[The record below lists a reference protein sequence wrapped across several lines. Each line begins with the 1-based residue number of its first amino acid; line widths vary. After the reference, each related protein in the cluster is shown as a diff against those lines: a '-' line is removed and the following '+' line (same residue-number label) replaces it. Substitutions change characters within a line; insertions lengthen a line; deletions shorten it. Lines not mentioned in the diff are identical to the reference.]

1 MGGRTIRAN
10 KEPPHYR
17 GEPGIDQPA
26 EATESG
32 GLVEVALP
40 LPIDRGFT
48 YRLSEA
54 NRVPPVGGRVVVGFG
69 RRRMVGFVVGPV
81 TEPPPGVRLRPVLEV
96 LDAEPVLSSTEWRL
110 ALWMARYYVAP
121 VGLALRLFF
130 PPGATYSV
138 GREEKG
144 RAARREERLHV
155 LPLGPLAPEVL
166 AERREAL
173 GSAPGQL
180 RAWEA
185 AGLLDRPVERAEFC
199 RRAGVSESV
208 LKALAGRGFLKV
220 EPRPIVRDPLLAG
233 DAVFP
238 AVAPEGALTGDQ
250 EEAVETVR
258 EMLAAGSGE
267 AVLLQGVTGSGKTR
281 VYVEA
286 VASAVQAGGRT
297 IVLVP
302 EIGLAAPVVSRFRDR
317 FGDRL
322 AVLHSGLSDGER
334 FDAWT
339 RIRAGEVPIV
349 IGARSALFAP
359 VGRADLIVIDE
370 EHEGAYKQD
379 ETPRYHARDVAVARA
394 ALERGVALLGS
405 ATPSLESRANAGSGK
420 YRHLRLERRIAERPL
435 PAVEIVSLARRRGNG
450 GDPATEDGR
459 ARPQPL
465 EIVAPGLSRPL
476 AQALEENLAAGDQA
490 LLLLNRRGFSAFVQC
505 LDCGWVAECPACR
518 ISLTVHRDRPRLLC
532 HYCAHG
538 EPLPDAC
545 PECRGIRLDTRGL
558 GTQQVERAVR
568 DLLPGARVTRM
579 DVDTTSAKWSHAR
592 IYRAMQDREVD
603 VLVGTQMIA
612 KGFDLPGVALVG
624 VVSADT
630 ALHLPDFRASERT
643 FQLLVQ
649 VAGRA
654 GRGDRPGRVLVQ
666 TWLPTQRAIVAA
678 AGHDYEG
685 FYRHEVGERQGLG
698 YPPATRLANVVVSG
712 PEEVSVASGAAAVDR
727 YLRERRLPGLR
738 IVGPAPCPLERLRG
752 RTRHHLLLKAEGAPV
767 LDDALWD
774 LARRQETLLA
784 SADRLEIDRDP
795 LSLL

>member
-1 MGGRTIRAN
+1 MGGKAIRAN
-10 KEPPHYR
+10 NEPTHYR
-17 GEPGIDQPA
+17 GQPGIDQPSK
-26 EATESG
+26 ATESG
-32 GLVEVALP
+32 GLVEIALP

-48 YRLSEA
+48 YRLSKA
-54 NRVPPVGGRVVVGFG
+54 NRVPPVGARVVVGFG
-69 RRRMVGFVVGPV
+69 RRRMVGFVVGSV
-81 TEPPPGVRLRPVLEV
+81 AEPPRGVRLRPVLEV
-96 LDAEPVLSSTEWRL
+96 LDAEPVLSDTEWRL

-121 VGLALRLFF
+121 IGLALRLFF
-130 PPGATYSV
+130 PPGATYAV
-138 GREEKG
+138 GRGEKR
-144 RAARREERLHV
+144 RAARRKERLHV
-155 LPLGPLAPEVL
+155 LPLGPLPPKEE

-185 AGLLDRPVERAEFC
+185 ARLLDRPIERGDFC
-199 RRAGVSESV
+199 RRVGVSEAV
-208 LKALAGRGFLKV
+208 LRALAGRGFLAV
-220 EPRPIVRDPLLAG
+220 EPRPIVRDPLLAS
-233 DAVFP
+233 DAVLP
-238 AVAPEGALTGDQ
+238 VVAPEGALTGDQ
-250 EEAVETVR
+250 QGAVGTVR
-258 EMLAAGSGE
+258 EMLAARSGE

-286 VASAVQAGGRT
+286 VAAALESGGRA

-334 FDAWT
+334 FDAWS

-359 VGRADLIVIDE
+359 VGRADLIVVDE

-394 ALERGVALLGS
+394 ALEGGVALLGS

-420 YRHLRLERRIAERPL
+420 YGHLRLERRIAERPL
-435 PAVEIVSLARRRGNG
+435 PAVEIVSLARRRDRG
-450 GDPATEDGR
+450 GDPAKDG
-459 ARPQPL
+459 ATQVPEPP

-476 AQALEENLAAGDQA
+476 AEALEETLAAGDQA

-558 GTQQVERAVR
+558 GTQQVERAVK

-592 IYRAMQDREVD
+592 IYRAMQEREVD

-666 TWLPTQRAIVAA
+666 TWLPGQSAIVAA

-685 FYRHEVGERQGLG
+685 FYRHEVEQRRGLG

-712 PEEVSVASGAAAVDR
+712 PDEESVAGGAGAVDH

-752 RTRHHLLLKAEGAPV
+752 RTRHHLLLKADGAPV

-774 LARRQETLLA
+774 LARREETLLA